1 MRRTFSIPDAL
12 ASREQ
17 EITRLTCLRLYREF
31 AGECSRLARFAQT
44 PEERKVFQEMEAALT
59 RLAEAVER
67 EAAKSS
73 T

>member
-1 MRRTFSIPDAL
+1 MRRTFSIPDTL
-12 ASREQ
+12 TSREQ
-17 EITRLTCLRLYREF
+17 EITRLTCLHLYREF

-44 PEERKVFQEMEAALT
+44 PKERKVFQEMEAALT

>member
-12 ASREQ
+12 TSRKQ